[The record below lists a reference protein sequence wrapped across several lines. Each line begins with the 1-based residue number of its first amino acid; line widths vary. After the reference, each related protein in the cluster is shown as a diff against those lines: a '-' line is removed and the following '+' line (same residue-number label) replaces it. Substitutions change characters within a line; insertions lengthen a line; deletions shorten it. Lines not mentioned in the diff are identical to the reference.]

1 MAKTRISLKHLQL
14 LATLVSASQ
23 PPLKPKSSDY
33 NSPPRPVLE
42 EIDGTKIIP
51 ELVKKFTKLAQTA
64 KDLLKGSERDEGYKM
79 FETLMHHSTMSVDLF
94 KAISKE
100 SLIET
105 VFVDPHL
112 LSRDDIKKQ
121 SEEIVQA
128 HQVADEDI

>member
-14 LATLVSASQ
+14 LATLVSVSQ
-23 PPLKPKSSDY
+23 PPPIPVSYD
-33 NSPPRPVLE
+33 NSPPRPMLE

-51 ELVKKFTKLAQTA
+51 ELVKKFTKLAQTS

-79 FETLMHHSTMSVDLF
+79 FETLMHHSTKSVDIF